1 MRSQFVQGLAASV
14 ALSMLSGCMF
24 VQWTDHAF
32 IGSPQDPPTHTDRQ
46 WAGVAIIPFA
56 IVGDIITAPFQ
67 GIALLVRGDYGIYA
81 RPHERVSLGDNPDTL
96 RVAGLNSD
104 GTMTEI
110 ALTSDQ
116 RIALA
121 ARLEGKSFDV
131 TAAPPLA
138 SN

>member
-32 IGSPQDPPTHTDRQ
+32 IGSPQDPPTHTNRE
-46 WAGVAIIPFA
+46 WAAVAILPLAF
-56 IVGDIITAPFQ
+56 VGDIITAPFQ

-81 RPHERVSLGDNPDTL
+81 RPHERISLGDNSGPL
-96 RVAGLNSD
+96 RVAGLNAD

-110 ALTSDQ
+110 SLTPDQ
-116 RIALA
+116 RVALA
-121 ARLEGKSFDV
+121 ARLEGKTFDV